1 MSSLS
6 FARLRL
12 VGAMF
17 TTLLLATAC
26 GGGGTSDAGVGSG
39 GTGYI
44 SGAVAKGPVGNA
56 TVTAFG
62 IAGGQVSAQVGATT
76 TDTDGNFSMAIGT
89 YAGPVMLQVRGG
101 SYIDEATG
109 APMSMAPGDVMTV
122 ALPTIAGGATTSG
135 VQVTPVTAMAQ
146 TVAQHRVGGMTD
158 ANISAANTA
167 MGNYFSVTDIV
178 HVRPMNPLVAGSGV
192 GAGLDAQNYGMT
204 LAAMSKQAQ
213 SLGLGS
219 SSAMV
224 TALMSDAA
232 DGMMDGKA
240 GSTAVQMGG
249 MAGAMMMPSTAGTS
263 GLGAAMNAFM
273 NSAQNRSGVMTTAL
287 MGRLNGASGQIMGA
301 GPGMTSATVSG
312 TAFIGPMSQATVTAF
327 AVSNGIVGAQI
338 ASSATDGQGNFS
350 MPLGSYAGPLMLQV
364 NAGTYTDEATGTVM
378 HMGAGDIMSA
388 AIPAVA
394 GGANVTGVWVT
405 PVTSMAQARAAGMNG
420 GMSDANIVAANAA
433 MGTYFSVGDI
443 VHTQPMNPMQAGA
456 GAGAS
461 QDARNYGMTLA
472 AMSQYAKSLNMAIS
486 SAMVT
491 AMMSDAS
498 DGLMDGK
505 KGSGQVSMSMGGMM
519 GSSMMPSTA
528 GTSGLGAAM
537 TAFMSSA
544 ANASGMTAADMAA
557 LIQKLTNSDGH
568 I

>member
-76 TDTDGNFSMAIGT
+76 TDTDGNFSMAIGA

-109 APMSMAPGDVMTV
+109 APMGMAPGDTMTV
-122 ALPTIAGGATTSG
+122 ALPTLAGGATTSG

-146 TVAQHRVGGMTD
+146 TLAQHRVGGMTD
-158 ANISAANTA
+158 ANITAANTA

-178 HVRPMNPLVAGSGV
+178 YVRPMNPLVAGSGV

-232 DGMMDGKA
+232 DGIMDGKA

-338 ASSATDGQGNFS
+338 ASSATDGRGNFS

-364 NAGTYTDEATGTVM
+364 NAGTYTDEAAGTVM

-388 AIPAVA
+388 AIPAVVS
-394 GGANVTGVWVT
+394 GANVTGVWVT

-544 ANASGMTAADMAA
+544 ANASGMTTADMAA
-557 LIQKLTNSDGH
+557 LIQKLTNSDGR